1 LARAQSD
8 GDRMNSGGDKPIDR
22 LVRAAEPS
30 LRSLLHLVWRFT
42 RGVTLGAR
50 AVVID
55 AGGKVFLVR
64 HSYVSGWHLP
74 GGGVEP
80 GETLVQ
86 ALARELREEGNIE
99 VVDTPQLHGVF
110 YNPVDSPR
118 DHVAVFVVRVF
129 RQDPGEPASREIVE
143 RGFFSLDALPKETTP
158 GTRRRLA
165 EVLEGAPMAAKW

>member
-1 LARAQSD
+1 MRAR
-8 GDRMNSGGDKPIDR
+8 GERPIDR
-22 LVRAAEPS
+22 LVRAAEPA
-30 LRSLLHLVWRFT
+30 LRRLLHLHWRFS
-42 RGVTLGAR
+42 RGLTLGVR

-74 GGGVEP
+74 GGGVEA

-86 ALARELREEGNIE
+86 ALARELDEEGDIE
-99 VVDTPQLHGVF
+99 VVGPPPLHGVF
-110 YNPVDSPR
+110 FNPVDSPR

-129 RQDPGEPASREIVE
+129 RQDPVARTNREIAE
-143 RGFFSLDALPKETTP
+143 RGFFSLDALPADTTP

-165 EVLEGAPMAAKW
+165 EVLEGAPIAAKW

>member
-1 LARAQSD
+1 MRSD
-8 GDRMNSGGDKPIDR
+8 VEKPIDR
-22 LVRAAEPS
+22 LVRAAEPL
-30 LRSLLHLVWRFT
+30 LRRLLHFHWRFT
-42 RGVTLGAR
+42 RSLTLGVR

-64 HSYVSGWHLP
+64 HSYVTGWHLP
-74 GGGVEP
+74 GGGVEA
-80 GETLVQ
+80 GETLAQ
-86 ALARELREEGNIE
+86 ALARELAEEGNIE
-99 VVDTPQLHGVF
+99 VVGPPQLHGVF

-129 RQDPGEPASREIVE
+129 RQDPAGRRNREIAE

-165 EVLEGAPMAAKW
+165 EVLEGAPVAAKW

>member
-1 LARAQSD
+1 MRSD
-8 GDRMNSGGDKPIDR
+8 AEKPIDR
-22 LVRAAEPS
+22 LVRAAEPA
-30 LRSLLHLVWRFT
+30 LRWMLHCFWRFT
-42 RGVTLGAR
+42 RALTMGVRG
-50 AVVID
+50 VVID

-74 GGGVEP
+74 GGGVER

-86 ALARELREEGNIE
+86 ALARELREEGSIE
-99 VVDTPQLHGVF
+99 VVGTPPLHGVF

-129 RQDPGEPASREIVE
+129 RQDPVAPRNREIVE
-143 RGFFSLDALPKETTP
+143 HGFFSLDALPAETTP

-165 EVLEGAPMAAKW
+165 EVLEGAPIAAKW

>member
-1 LARAQSD
+1 
-8 GDRMNSGGDKPIDR
+8 MNLGAEKPIDQ

-30 LRSLLHLVWRFT
+30 LRALLHFFWRFT
-42 RGVTLGAR
+42 RSLTLGVR

-64 HSYVSGWHLP
+64 HSYVSGWYLP
-74 GGGVEP
+74 GGGVER

-99 VVDTPQLHGVF
+99 VMDAPQLHGVF

-129 RQDPGEPASREIVE
+129 RLDPGGPSNREIAE
-143 RGFFSLDALPKETTP
+143 RGFFALDALPKETTP

-165 EVLEGAPMAAKW
+165 EVLEGAPVAVKW

>member
-1 LARAQSD
+1 MNGMGADAD
-8 GDRMNSGGDKPIDR
+8 GLIDR
-22 LVRAAEPS
+22 LRRAAEPA
-30 LRSLLHLVWRFT
+30 LRRLLHLHWRFS
-42 RGVTLGAR
+42 RGLTLGVR

-55 AGGKVFLVR
+55 AAGKVFLVR

-74 GGGVEP
+74 GGGVET

-86 ALARELREEGNIE
+86 ALARELAEEGNIT
-99 VVDTPQLHGVF
+99 VVGAPALHGVF

-129 RQDPGEPASREIVE
+129 RQDGPPRRNREIAAH
-143 RGFFSLDALPKETTP
+143 GFFALDALPADTTP

-165 EVLEGAPMAAKW
+165 EVLEGAPIATKW

>member
-1 LARAQSD
+1 
-8 GDRMNSGGDKPIDR
+8 MKSGAERPIDR
-22 LVRAAEPS
+22 LVRAAEPV
-30 LRSLLHLVWRFT
+30 LRWLLHLFWRFT
-42 RGVTLGAR
+42 RTLTMGVR

-64 HSYVSGWHLP
+64 HTYVSGWHLP
-74 GGGVEP
+74 GGGVER

-86 ALARELREEGNIE
+86 ALARELREEGGIE
-99 VVDTPQLHGVF
+99 VADTPPLHGVF

-129 RQDPGEPASREIVE
+129 RQYPAVRPSREIAE
-143 RGFFSLDALPKETTP
+143 RGFFSLDALPADTTP

>member
-1 LARAQSD
+1 MRSD
-8 GDRMNSGGDKPIDR
+8 AEKPIDR

-30 LRSLLHLVWRFT
+30 LRRLLHLFWRFT
-42 RGVTLGAR
+42 RALTMGVR

-74 GGGVEP
+74 GGGVER

-86 ALARELREEGNIE
+86 ALARELREEGSIE
-99 VVDTPQLHGVF
+99 VVDTPPLHGVF

-129 RQDPGEPASREIVE
+129 RQDPAVRPNREIVE
-143 RGFFSLDALPKETTP
+143 SGFFSLDALPKETTP

-165 EVLEGAPMAAKW
+165 EVLEGAPVASKW

>member
-1 LARAQSD
+1 MRSD
-8 GDRMNSGGDKPIDR
+8 AEKPIDR

-30 LRSLLHLVWRFT
+30 LRRLLHLFWRFT
-42 RGVTLGAR
+42 RALTMGVR

-74 GGGVEP
+74 
-80 GETLVQ
+80 
-86 ALARELREEGNIE
+86 
-99 VVDTPQLHGVF
+99 
-110 YNPVDSPR
+110 R

-129 RQDPGEPASREIVE
+129 RQDPAVRPNREIVE
-143 RGFFSLDALPKETTP
+143 SGFFSLDALPKETTP

-165 EVLEGAPMAAKW
+165 EVLEGAPVASKW

>member
-1 LARAQSD
+1 
-8 GDRMNSGGDKPIDR
+8 MKSGKDKPIDR

-30 LRSLLHLVWRFT
+30 LRSLLHFFWRFT
-42 RGVTLGAR
+42 RSLTLGVR

-55 AGGKVFLVR
+55 AAGKVFLVR

-74 GGGVEP
+74 GGGVEA

-86 ALARELREEGNIE
+86 ALARELREECDIE
-99 VVDTPQLHGVF
+99 VVGTPQFHGVF
-110 YNPVDSPR
+110 FNPVDSPR

-129 RQDPGEPASREIVE
+129 RQNGPPRRNREIAAH
-143 RGFFSLDALPKETTP
+143 GFFALDALPADTTP

-165 EVLEGAPMAAKW
+165 EVLEGAPITARW